1 MADQADGER
10 RVAGTPLEH
19 PPSVQEALS
28 WIGFRLDDVAGSAF
42 GRIEG
47 VLVDADDG
55 EPAWI
60 VARTRLRHRS
70 AIPAEFVA
78 PGARRVW
85 VPFSR
90 EAVRT
95 APEVDPVAGLEAA
108 TELELYRHYEVSPA
122 GGGRRARLE
131 GRGADTLTCLPAS
144 ERS

>member
-1 MADQADGER
+1 MADEPDGDR
-10 RVAGTPLEH
+10 WVSGAPLEH
-19 PPSVQEALS
+19 PPSVEEALS
-28 WIGFRLDDVAGSAF
+28 WVGFRLEDVSGSAF

-47 VLVDADDG
+47 VLVDSDDG

-70 AIPAEFVA
+70 VIPAEFVA

-85 VPFSR
+85 VPFSK

-95 APEVDPVAGLEAA
+95 APEIDPAGGLEAA
-108 TELELYRHYEVSPA
+108 IELDLYRHYEVSPT

-131 GRGADTLTCLPAS
+131 GREADTLSCLPAPA
-144 ERS
+144 RG